1 MLRETVSKKV
11 LNCWRFTSLEELNS
25 PTTAASKAML
35 TLSLL
40 RRASST
46 LSSRVVSMR
55 RCFWTP
61 KRRVCAQ
68 TAAVRTKPPA
78 KVQELLNQD
87 SGLYLQ
93 TPILSI
99 VKP

>member
-25 PTTAASKAML
+25 PTT
-35 TLSLL
+35 
-40 RRASST
+40 

-55 RCFWTP
+55 RCFWMP
-61 KRRVCAQ
+61 KRRVCSQ
-68 TAAVRTKPPA
+68 TAAVRTRPPA

-93 TPILSI
+93 TPILTI